1 MQVPKYLDPNSFKK
15 RTLEYGILIKRHD
28 FAIGFFDIFVFL
40 FIFLATGSSFMPMS
54 YLVL

>member
-1 MQVPKYLDPNSFKK
+1 MRVPKYLDPNSFKK

-40 FIFLATGSSFMPMS
+40 FIFLATGSSFMPML